1 VTRDLF
7 SNPAAAGSAGKL
19 PPPSRQPLAFHRRLP
34 AYSPTPLVDA
44 TRLAQR
50 LGLRRLWVKDEST
63 RLGLPSFKL
72 LGASWAVY
80 RALSCRLGE
89 NLEPWGGLEDLRAKL
104 VPHGPLALAAATDG
118 NHGRAVAHM
127 ARLLGLEARIFVPS
141 GTSPARVAAIQSEG
155 ASCTVVVGS
164 YDQAVA
170 RSAKEESERCLV
182 ISDTS
187 WPGYETVPAWVIEGY
202 STIYWEVDEALEALG
217 EPGPDLVVV
226 PIGVGALAAACARH
240 YRRAGLERRP
250 ALLGVEPLA
259 AACVLASMRAGRIVS
274 VPGPHDS
281 IMVGLNCGTPS
292 LIAWPDMAAIDLF
305 VAVEDE
311 RARQAMRELAGA
323 GIVAGE
329 TGASALAGLDEALT
343 GPDSATWRQRLG
355 LTPEASALVICTEG
369 ATDEAS
375 YRSIVGRDPG
385 QVRPQGGDRRP
396 VGATGNGPPGKG
408 PR

>member
-7 SNPAAAGSAGKL
+7 PNPGAARTAGRLA
-19 PPPSRQPLAFHRRLP
+19 PPSHEPLEFHRRLP

-44 TRLAQR
+44 PGLARR
-50 LGLRRLWVKDEST
+50 LGLRRLWVKNESA

-80 RALSCRLGE
+80 RALSCHLGE
-89 NLEPWGGLEDLRAKL
+89 SLEPWADIGDLATKL
-104 VPHGPLALAAATDG
+104 APHAPLALAAATDG

-127 ARLLGLEARIFVPS
+127 ARWLGLEARIFVPS
-141 GTSPARVAAIQSEG
+141 GTSPARIAAIESEG
-155 ASCTVVVGS
+155 ATCTVVDGT
-164 YDQAVA
+164 YDEAVA
-170 RSAKEESERCLV
+170 RSAKEQSERCLV

-187 WPGYETVPAWVIEGY
+187 WPGYETVPGWVIEGY

-240 YRRAGLERRP
+240 YRRADLDRRP

-274 VPGPHDS
+274 VPGPHNS
-281 IMVGLNCGTPS
+281 IMVGLNCDTPS
-292 LIAWPDMAAIDLF
+292 LVAWPDMAAIDLF

-323 GIVAGE
+323 GMVAGE
-329 TGASALAGLDEALT
+329 TGASALAGLEEVLT

-355 LTPEASALVICTEG
+355 LTPEASALVVCTEG

-375 YRSIVGRDPG
+375 YRSIVGKDPT
-385 QVRPQGGDRRP
+385 QVRP
-396 VGATGNGPPGKG
+396 
-408 PR
+408 